1 MAEAMVGIHLLIGI
15 AVELG
20 LELVAL
26 LDIVGKSAVDWLI
39 PISRMSWFP
48 EISLAQRRVLSKRRG
63 CGLGM
68 VRPYLALVVIVK
80 RTIESSLG
88 VGSGQLGVYGAAV
101 EEVWV
106 GIAAVGTGALVEG
119 EGRATELVVPRFASK
134 AARVP
139 ADAVAMALIHGLG
152 LGVRKGD
159 HVNLGVVNSR

>member
-39 PISRMSWFP
+39 PISRMSWLP

-88 VGSGQLGVYGAAV
+88 VGSGQLRVDGAAV
-101 EEVWV
+101 EEVGV
-106 GIAAVGTGALVEG
+106 GIAAVGTGALVEA
-119 EGRATELVVPRFASK
+119 EGRTTKLMIPGFASK

-152 LGVRKGD
+152 LGVKKGD
-159 HVNLGVVNSR
+159 HVNLRMVNSR